1 MPAQLM
7 KKVYSTHMRQCVC
20 GHRSFSLGHEIDA
33 VVYTLAGSS
42 SVTVKTMRCNGFGCR
57 TTFGPNFVI
66 DQGKKVNTACPDDV
80 AEVLFISPKV
90 GFHIDYLKYHAGLQ
104 FRGFLTDRAVEDVYS
119 DTFGYEHH
127 SGWFREMHADAILYW
142 LALCELHPLGLHEG
156 LIIGAEISE
165 DALKKYDEYLHKHV
179 FPPRKKSSIT
189 ELVGDGHAK
198 VHLKCGQ
205 GYTHQGRPRK
215 DGKEKPYGHGWFM
228 LVNPKN
234 LCIVSVAPMHKPEN
248 SAIVET
254 SLLKVLPTYPKL
266 DGFVMDRV
274 CGFKLS
280 SKGAAACT
288 QIKYWAVDKFHAYG
302 HKKSCKCNPRFVKR
316 LSRRFAK
323 TNTAACEQVFSRFRN
338 YARVLNES
346 RPCRHQFKVLLY
358 AKMHNEAITR
368 KKASYLNKFTVQT
381 KVKGK
386 SYACTKKPAAK
397 K

>member
-1 MPAQLM
+1 MSVLPLTPSGAT
-7 KKVYSTHMRQCVC
+7 VVCRQVAASCNVS
-20 GHRSFSLGHEIDA
+20 RP
-33 VVYTLAGSS
+33 VTLAQA
-42 SVTVKTMRCNGFGCR
+42 R
-57 TTFGPNFVI
+57 
-66 DQGKKVNTACPDDV
+66 
-80 AEVLFISPKV
+80 
-90 GFHIDYLKYHAGLQ
+90 
-104 FRGFLTDRAVEDVYS
+104 
-119 DTFGYEHH
+119 
-127 SGWFREMHADAILYW
+127 W
-142 LALCELHPLGLHEG
+142 LC
-156 LIIGAEISE
+156 
-165 DALKKYDEYLHKHV
+165 
-179 FPPRKKSSIT
+179 
-189 ELVGDGHAK
+189 
-198 VHLKCGQ
+198 
-205 GYTHQGRPRK
+205 
-215 DGKEKPYGHGWFM
+215 HG
-228 LVNPKN
+228 
-234 LCIVSVAPMHKPEN
+234 N
-248 SAIVET
+248 SAIVEI